1 MGSWKARKEQTSR
14 AAASKCFFTLLRC
27 LLQDKNQNASG
38 LSNIYLSILMKTLSQ
53 KKLHPTKICQTCLST
68 GTMASLFFSSLV
80 ASKAMNESNILIEN
94 HLAACI
100 CCNLRIY
107 TVNTTSSNVAKL
119 SKFQTQDQLNSMDPN

>member
-27 LLQDKNQNASG
+27 LFQDNNQNASG
-38 LSNIYLSILMKTLSQ
+38 LSNIYLSILMKALCQ

-119 SKFQTQDQLNSMDPN
+119 SKFRTQDQLNSMDPN